1 MHNKLTAFAAAIFLC
16 ALAAPTRADDPPIKA
31 LLVAGGCCHDYKTQK
46 TIITQGISARA
57 NVQWVIIHEGDG
69 KTTHRHSIYEKD
81 GWADDFDVIVHDECT
96 ADVKDLDFVQ
106 RILKPHKAGKPAV
119 ILHCAVHSYRT
130 SPFPKVTPW
139 FEFTGLQSTGH
150 GAQLP
155 IAITFADTDHPIT
168 KGMQNWTTINEEL
181 YNNSAGHL
189 LETAHALARGK
200 QGKDDFV
207 IAWTNTYND
216 KTRVFATTIGH
227 NNKTVSD
234 PRYLDLVTRGLLWSV
249 DKLDEAHLKPA
260 SKILLQD

>member
-1 MHNKLTAFAAAIFLC
+1 
-16 ALAAPTRADDPPIKA
+16 
-31 LLVAGGCCHDYKTQK
+31 
-46 TIITQGISARA
+46 
-57 NVQWVIIHEGDG
+57 VQWVIIHEGDG

-81 GWADDFDVIVHDECT
+81 GWADNFDVIVHDECT

-130 SPFPKVTPW
+130 APFPDVTPW
-139 FEFTGLQSTGH
+139 FEFTGLQSIGH

-155 IAITFADTDHPIT
+155 IAITFLDTDSPIT

-181 YNNSAGHL
+181 YNNSAGQML
-189 LETAHALARGK
+189 PTAHALARGK

-207 IAWTNTYND
+207 VAWTNVYNE

-227 NNKTVSD
+227 NNKTVAD
-234 PRYLDLVTRGLLWSV
+234 PRYLDLITRGLLWSV
-249 DKLDEAHLKPA
+249 GRLDEPHLKPA
-260 SKILLQD
+260 SKVLIHD

>member
-1 MHNKLTAFAAAIFLC
+1 MHNKVLFFAAIVCFC
-16 ALAAPTRADDPPIKA
+16 ALIGPVRADDASIKA

-46 TIITQGISARA
+46 TIITEGISARA
-57 NVQWVIIHEGDG
+57 NVQWTIIHEGDG

-81 GWADDFDVIVHDECT
+81 GWADAFDVIVHDECT
-96 ADVKDLDFVQ
+96 ADVKDIDFVQ

-119 ILHCAVHSYRT
+119 ILHCAAHSYRT
-130 SPFPKVTPW
+130 APFPKVTPW

-155 IAITFADTDHPIT
+155 IAITFVDSESPII

-189 LETAHALARGK
+189 LDTAHALARGK

-207 IAWTNTYND
+207 VVWTNTYGE

-227 NNKTVSD
+227 NNKTVAD
-234 PRYLDLVTRGLLWSV
+234 PRYLDLITRGLLWSV
-249 DKLDEAHLKPA
+249 DKLDEGHLKNA
-260 SKILLQD
+260 SK